1 MPTPIPPHP
10 IAVQLLE
17 APFQP
22 LELLAAWQRS
32 QMADGHGSP
41 GAAGAAAES
50 HFIGRVRPTTA
61 AGAPLEALELEH
73 YPGMSETQLRALAE
87 ACAARHGAGAVL
99 VAHRVG
105 RIAPGEAIVLV
116 AVQADRRGP
125 ALRCV
130 QELLEDLKHHAPFW
144 KREWSGGNGT
154 WVAGNTPL

>member
-1 MPTPIPPHP
+1 MPTPSPGQP

-17 APFQP
+17 SPFQP

-32 QMADGHGSP
+32 LQPDQSAP
-41 GAAGAAAES
+41 AAES

-61 AGAPLEALELEH
+61 AGEPLEALELEH
-73 YPGMSETQLRALAE
+73 YPGMTEAQLRTLAE
-87 ACAARHGAGAVL
+87 TCAARHGAGAVL

-105 RIAPGEAIVLV
+105 RVRPGETIVLV

-144 KREWSGGNGT
+144 KREWSGGRGT
-154 WVAGNTPL
+154 WVAGNTPI